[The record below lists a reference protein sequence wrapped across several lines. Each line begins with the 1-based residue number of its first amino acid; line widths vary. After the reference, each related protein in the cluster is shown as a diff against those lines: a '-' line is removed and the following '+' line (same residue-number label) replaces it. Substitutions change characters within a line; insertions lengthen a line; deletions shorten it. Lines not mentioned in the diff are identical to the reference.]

1 MTYDDPVTRA
11 RTWLTGVRLPWSRPS
26 APRVNVVRLAGAIG
40 GLGPMRRGLT
50 LAGVEPV
57 LERAFGA
64 GHPVAVALV
73 INSPGGSAVQ
83 SALIAGRIRALA
95 DERKVPVFA
104 FAEDVAASGGYW
116 LASAADEI
124 HADASSIV
132 GSIGVIAAGFGF
144 QGALERLGV
153 ERRLHAT
160 GPRKGMLDPFRPES
174 DADVARLRALQDD
187 IFASFKAQ
195 VRARR
200 GAKLKADD
208 AVLFDGGVWTG
219 REALALGLIDG
230 LGDPRTVMRVRFGD
244 KVRLRSVGARP
255 SRLRR
260 IMPWAGSAED
270 RAAAWTL
277 GTLAAV
283 EEWALW
289 RRFGL

>member
-1 MTYDDPVTRA
+1 MTDDEPVTRA
-11 RTWLTGVRLPWSRPS
+11 RTWLTGFRPPWSS
-26 APRVNVVRLAGAIG
+26 SVPRVNVVRLAGAIG
-40 GLGPMRRGLT
+40 GFGPMRRGLT

-64 GHPVAVALV
+64 GRPVAVALV
-73 INSPGGSAVQ
+73 VNSPGGSPVQ
-83 SALIAGRIRALA
+83 SALIAGRIRVLA
-95 DERKVPVFA
+95 DEKKVPVVA

-116 LASAADEI
+116 LATAADEI
-124 HADASSIV
+124 YADASSIV
-132 GSIGVIAAGFGF
+132 GSIGVISAGFGF
-144 QGALERLGV
+144 QDALERLGV
-153 ERRLHAT
+153 ERRLHVT

-174 DADVARLRALQDD
+174 DSDIARLRELQDD
-187 IFASFKAQ
+187 IFASFKAH

-200 GAKLKADD
+200 GTRLKAEDS
-208 AVLFDGGVWTG
+208 VLFDGGVWTG

-230 LGDPRTVMRVRFGD
+230 LGDPRTVMRARFGD
-244 KVRLRSVGARP
+244 KVRLRGVGGRP

-260 IMPWAGSAED
+260 LLPWAGSAED

-277 GTLAAV
+277 GTLAAA